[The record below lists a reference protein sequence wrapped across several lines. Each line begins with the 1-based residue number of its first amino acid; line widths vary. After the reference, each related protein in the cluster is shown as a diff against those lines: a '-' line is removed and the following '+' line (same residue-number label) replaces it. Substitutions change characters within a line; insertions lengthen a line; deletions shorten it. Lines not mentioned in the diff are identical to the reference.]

1 MRSPYEKINL
11 IQNNYGMSIEYT
23 LDIDEKIDRFD
34 NGMMTHNNISG
45 ILGYIYEANGGQRKL
60 RYDRPKG
67 IQLSLLMGRTLKK
80 QVLLGI
86 LISIAQTY
94 KNAEE
99 YMLNDMAFLL
109 DTQLI
114 FVNTSTLESELIY
127 IPTGVSGGVSFWQF
141 VKDIMYSGIVSTEE
155 DTSYVQQ
162 IVNYI
167 NSNQPVATDKLC
179 EYLASIEK
187 KPNAAPAFKPEQPVQ
202 PQGTNDQPI
211 MQPGQ
216 PRVQSVASAPQPG
229 NLPRVAGMS
238 AMNIPPAAPTNQS
251 DKSKKGRLFSG
262 LKNKKKTEKPE
273 TPPKQST
280 PSESGFG
287 FNIPGKKAA
296 APQSQPAP
304 AQGGGFGFNI
314 PGKKAAAPQAQP
326 APAPTQGGGF
336 GFNIPGRAADRNNA
350 APEPAA
356 EKVPVYSGMPTPP
369 PVIEEVEPN
378 EDQEYDGRT
387 VLLEPGNENPGESM
401 YYLEDKH
408 GQRIII
414 NKTMFFIGKGTN
426 TDIPNDYIVKNG
438 AVSRNHAYL
447 QLNAGGATITDNNS
461 SNGTFINGER
471 IPSLV
476 KRELK
481 DGDVVL
487 LADEKFTYRVK

>member
-141 VKDIMYSGIVSTEE
+141 VKNIMYSGIVSTEE

-179 EYLASIEK
+179 EYLVSIEK
-187 KPNAAPAFKPEQPVQ
+187 KPNAAPVFKPEQPVQ
-202 PQGTNDQPI
+202 PQGTSDQPI
-211 MQPGQ
+211 MQQGQ
-216 PRVQSVASAPQPG
+216 PRAQSVMSAPQPG
-229 NLPRVAGMS
+229 NLPHAAGMPV
-238 AMNIPPAAPTNQS
+238 MNILPAAPTDQS
-251 DKSKKGRLFSG
+251 DKSKKGGLFSG

-273 TPPKQST
+273 TPPKQSA

-296 APQSQPAP
+296 APQA
-304 AQGGGFGFNI
+304 
-314 PGKKAAAPQAQP
+314 KP

-336 GFNIPGRAADRNNA
+336 GFNIPGRSAGRNNA

-369 PVIEEVEPN
+369 PVIEEEEPN

-387 VLLEPGNENPGESM
+387 VLLEQGNENSGERT

-408 GQRIII
+408 GQRIVI